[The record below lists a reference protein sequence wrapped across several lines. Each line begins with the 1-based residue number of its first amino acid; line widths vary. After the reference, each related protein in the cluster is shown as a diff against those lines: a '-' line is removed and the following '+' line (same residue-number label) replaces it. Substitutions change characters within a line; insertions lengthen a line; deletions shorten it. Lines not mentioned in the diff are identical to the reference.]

1 MIQKAQPITYKKTV
15 LSSVLQTKPL
25 FFKTAKGLIMSKIFA
40 ALMSIV
46 LFGMLSITFGYLIAA
61 SLTGI

>member
-1 MIQKAQPITYKKTV
+1 
-15 LSSVLQTKPL
+15 
-25 FFKTAKGLIMSKIFA
+25 MSKIIA

-46 LFGMLSITFGYLIAA
+46 LFGILSITFGYLIAA

>member
-1 MIQKAQPITYKKTV
+1 
-15 LSSVLQTKPL
+15 
-25 FFKTAKGLIMSKIFA
+25 MSKIFA

-46 LFGMLSITFGYLIAA
+46 LFGILSITFGYLIAA